1 MIVLSRMSRE
11 RAELSNGLEVMRIRS
26 AMLGFAAVFTIVTT
40 SMSAAMC
47 TRLPLSDVAMSKP
60 AATAA
65 ARQKLTK
72 YAVEKLK
79 SRGWTGKGDLKS
91 SNENV
96 ACEPYVN
103 LGVLAAGY
111 RCLVTATF
119 CAPSSKPRSSATGQ
133 VIKLRL
139 KGSSF
144 EISGVL
150 RKIEKGS
157 YVIVP
162 PDSGRVT
169 VAADRF
175 DCISDIC
182 PKAAN

>member
-1 MIVLSRMSRE
+1 
-11 RAELSNGLEVMRIRS
+11 
-26 AMLGFAAVFTIVTT
+26 MLGSAAVFTIATT
-40 SMSAAMC
+40 STSPAMC
-47 TRLPLSDVAMSKP
+47 TRLPLSDVAMSEV

-65 ARQKLTK
+65 ARAKLTK
-72 YAVEKLK
+72 YATEKLK
-79 SRGWTGKGDLKS
+79 ARGWAGKGDLKS
-91 SNENV
+91 SNEKV
-96 ACEPYVN
+96 SCEPYVS
-103 LGVLAAGY
+103 LGVLTAGY

-119 CAPSSKPRSSATGQ
+119 CSPASKPSTRAIGQ
-133 VIKLRL
+133 TIKLRL

-150 RKIEKGS
+150 QRIDKGS

-162 PDSGRVT
+162 PGSGSIT

>member
-1 MIVLSRMSRE
+1 
-11 RAELSNGLEVMRIRS
+11 MRIRS
-26 AMLGFAAVFTIVTT
+26 ATLGSAAVIIFATT

-47 TRLPLSDVAMSKP
+47 TRLPLSDVALSKP

-65 ARQKLTK
+65 AREKLTK
-72 YAVEKLK
+72 YAAEKLK
-79 SRGWTGKGDLKS
+79 ARGWTGRGDLKS

-96 ACEPYVN
+96 SCEPYVS
-103 LGVLAAGY
+103 LGLLEAGY

-119 CAPSSKPRSSATGQ
+119 CASTPKLRNSAIGKT
-133 VIKLRL
+133 IKLRL

-150 RKIEKGS
+150 QKVDKGS

-162 PDSGRVT
+162 PDSGRIT